1 MKVILADFTPRIQI
15 KANLPNIKKKKK
27 RRRRRVFLPVLS
39 TVIKFMKPCLA
50 WVFHLLTN
58 LIKIRLESK

>member
-27 RRRRRVFLPVLS
+27 ERRVFLPVLS
-39 TVIKFMKPCLA
+39 TIIKFMKPCLA

>member
-15 KANLPNIKKKKK
+15 KANLPNIKEKKK
-27 RRRRRVFLPVLS
+27 RRRVFLPVLS

>member
-27 RRRRRVFLPVLS
+27 KKEEYSFLS
-39 TVIKFMKPCLA
+39 YQ
-50 WVFHLLTN
+50 LL
-58 LIKIRLESK
+58 

>member
-27 RRRRRVFLPVLS
+27 KKKKKSIPSCLINCYKIHEALSGLGLPS
-39 TVIKFMKPCLA
+39 TDKFD
-50 WVFHLLTN
+50 
-58 LIKIRLESK
+58 

>member
-27 RRRRRVFLPVLS
+27 EEEEEEYSFLS
-39 TVIKFMKPCLA
+39 YQ
-50 WVFHLLTN
+50 LL
-58 LIKIRLESK
+58 

>member
-27 RRRRRVFLPVLS
+27 RKKSIPSCLINYYKIHEALSGLGLPS
-39 TVIKFMKPCLA
+39 TDKFD
-50 WVFHLLTN
+50 
-58 LIKIRLESK
+58 

>member
-1 MKVILADFTPRIQI
+1 MKVILADFIPRIQI
-15 KANLPNIKKKKK
+15 KANLPNIKKKKRK
-27 RRRRRVFLPVLS
+27 ERRVFLPVLS

-58 LIKIRLESK
+58 LIKIRLENK